1 LTNRLIPAVLLVAM
15 LAAVSACPAN
25 AFPYG
30 AKGLVQDEMSSRLS
44 RMDEFGDRPHAPG
57 MGWDL
62 YLNLDDTPVLMAE
75 LIRDEHW
82 LQLVKFERDKNTF
95 LPVLSAQMFMVY
107 GEFAHHRVVRQRGGV
122 EQRSRISSTSTSKVP
137 DPGIPVLLRLLFPA
151 YVKGEPVGLLE
162 REHTPRRS
170 NPGGYGLLRWLFEEE
185 GVFSGSQWD
194 WENFLPRLLSV
205 VALVVAGL
213 LLIEFLRLLVM
224 LGIKTVGRVDKRQP

>member
-1 LTNRLIPAVLLVAM
+1 MTNRLIPAVLLVAM
-15 LAAVSACPAN
+15 LAAITASPAF

-30 AKGLVQDEMSSRLS
+30 ARGLVQDEVSSRLA
-44 RMDEFGDRPHAPG
+44 RMDEFSDRPPEAG

-62 YLNLDDTPVLMAE
+62 YLNLDDTPVLIAE

-82 LQLVKFERDKNTF
+82 LQLVRFERDNNTF

-122 EQRSRISSTSTSKVP
+122 EQRSRISSSTSKVP

-151 YVKGEPVGLLE
+151 YVKGEPVGLLQQ
-162 REHTPRRS
+162 EHTPRRTKQ
-170 NPGGYGLLRWLFEEE
+170 GYGLLRWLFEEE
-185 GVFSGSQWD
+185 GVFSGTEWD

-213 LLIEFLRLLVM
+213 LLIEFLRFLVM
-224 LGIKTVGRVDKRQP
+224 LGVRTVGRVDKRQP